1 MSEATLVASA
11 HTLSMNDLV
20 YPKEKTLGMITLVL
34 GLLAWAGLI
43 VGTVGVALI
52 GLAVSFVLYLF
63 LQSTLIAYIKGNG
76 VELTYEQYPDLYEQF
91 VFCCDRLEIGDRPQ
105 AYILNGN
112 GGLNAFATKFL
123 GTQYVVLLTDVVD
136 AMAHHPDGVR
146 FYLGHELGHL
156 RRKHLTGHLFRWPIL
171 WLPLLGAAYSR
182 SRESTCDRHGLACCS
197 TPEHA
202 ARSLSALSAGALRW
216 QDLDMTAYLKQMH
229 HTTGFWMSFH
239 ELTAGYPWL
248 TKRTARVIDHNAE
261 LPSRNGFA
269 YLLAAFIPYAGRLGG
284 GFGLLMLIYVVG
296 LLAAIAIPAYHD
308 YTVKAK
314 LTATVQQSEAVRDTL
329 GKYFLSQQKIPAT
342 LASAGVADELPN
354 GTVVHMDSSTMVLTL
369 TTAHGELIYAPSRGA
384 NGEIIWNCTN
394 GKGLKAT
401 QLPPVCQASP
411 NR

>member
-1 MSEATLVASA
+1 MSEATLAVSA

-52 GLAVSFVLYLF
+52 GLAVGFVLYLF

-76 VELTYEQYPDLYEQF
+76 VELTHEQYPDLYEQF
-91 VFCCDRLEIGDRPQ
+91 AFCCDRLEIHDRPQ

-123 GTQYVVLLTDVVD
+123 GTQYVVLLSDVVD

-197 TPEHA
+197 TPENA
-202 ARSLSALSAGALRW
+202 ARSLSALSAGAIRW
-216 QDLDMTAYLKQMH
+216 QDLDMKAYLKQIH

-248 TKRTARVIDHNAE
+248 TKRAARVIDHNAE

-296 LLAAIAIPAYHD
+296 LLAAIAIPAYQD

-314 LTATVQQSEAVRDTL
+314 LTSTIQQSEVVRDTL
-329 GKYFLSQQKIPAT
+329 GKYYLSYQKVPAT
-342 LASAGVADELPN
+342 LASARVADELPN
-354 GTVVHMDSSTMVLTL
+354 GTVVHMDNNTMVLTL
-369 TTAHGELIYAPSRGA
+369 TTAHGDLIYAPSRGA

>member
-1 MSEATLVASA
+1 MSEATMAASA

-20 YPKEKTLGMITLVL
+20 YPKEKTLGMISLVL

-76 VELTYEQYPDLYEQF
+76 VELTHEQYPDLYEQF
-91 VFCCDRLEIGDRPQ
+91 AYCCDRLEIRDRPQ
-105 AYILNGN
+105 AYLLNGN

-123 GTQYVVLLTDVVD
+123 GTQYVVLLSDVVD
-136 AMAHHPDGVR
+136 AMAQHPDGVR

-197 TPEHA
+197 NPENA

-216 QDLDMTAYLKQMH
+216 QDLDMKAYLKQMH

-248 TKRTARVIDHNAE
+248 TKRAARVIDHNAE

-296 LLAAIAIPAYHD
+296 VLAAIAIPAYQD

-314 LTATVQQSEAVRDTL
+314 LTATIQQSEVVRDTL
-329 GKYFLSQQKIPAT
+329 GKYYLSHQKIPAT
-342 LASAGVADELPN
+342 LESAGVADGLPD
-354 GTVVHMDSSTMVLTL
+354 GTVVYMDSNTMVLTL
-369 TTAHGELIYAPSRGA
+369 TTAHGDLIYSPSRGA
-384 NGEIIWNCTN
+384 NGEIVWNCTN